1 MFMLIFL
8 LVCSSYATAMSGDD
22 VNFDDMSRNELIAHY
37 FGKGY
42 QHKEIVAV
50 LCSVH
55 AIAISV
61 RTVKRILKTLGLTRR
76 KETSR
81 QTYTRAVQ
89 FAESQLKESG
99 QFLGYRAFW
108 KRLQHNNINLSQ
120 KKTLALLHLM
130 DEEGVETRKRRRL
143 RRRAYLNPGPNFVWH
158 MDGYDKLKP
167 YGFPIHGCIDGYS
180 RRILWLHVARSNN
193 NPLLVAQYF
202 VKTAIELSFLPC
214 VVRADRGTENSHVK
228 RIQVHFRGEHDD
240 YLSGEASFQYGKSTG
255 NQRIEAF
262 WGQLRKQFAQFWMN
276 KFKDMATVCSLDMLS
291 NVELLALRFCYIQ
304 TIRTELRRTT
314 DEWNSHKIR
323 PNRNNETIAGK
334 PDILYFAPD
343 TEGAAQYGKNFGRAD
358 MNVVLD
364 TLENQEEFDD
374 FPPNFLQL
382 LALLLGN
389 VQLPTTVQ
397 AGDQLFRRIV
407 EQYRCARNDM

>member
-1 MFMLIFL
+1 MLIFL

-99 QFLGYRAFW
+99 QFIGYRAFW

-120 KKTLALLHLM
+120 KKTLELLHLM

-143 RRRAYLNPGPNFVWH
+143 RRRAYLNPGPNFV
-158 MDGYDKLKP
+158 
-167 YGFPIHGCIDGYS
+167 
-180 RRILWLHVARSNN
+180 
-193 NPLLVAQYF
+193 
-202 VKTAIELSFLPC
+202 
-214 VVRADRGTENSHVK
+214 
-228 RIQVHFRGEHDD
+228 
-240 YLSGEASFQYGKSTG
+240 
-255 NQRIEAF
+255 
-262 WGQLRKQFAQFWMN
+262 
-276 KFKDMATVCSLDMLS
+276 
-291 NVELLALRFCYIQ
+291 
-304 TIRTELRRTT
+304 
-314 DEWNSHKIR
+314 
-323 PNRNNETIAGK
+323 
-334 PDILYFAPD
+334 
-343 TEGAAQYGKNFGRAD
+343 
-358 MNVVLD
+358 
-364 TLENQEEFDD
+364 
-374 FPPNFLQL
+374 
-382 LALLLGN
+382 
-389 VQLPTTVQ
+389 
-397 AGDQLFRRIV
+397 
-407 EQYRCARNDM
+407 